1 MPQFE
6 VMADP
11 PELPG
16 GWLPPQPPGAAPQT
30 PGYGQQPYQPPQP
43 QQPTFVQPRKQQ
55 GTNGL
60 AIASLVCAV
69 SSLGLLVLS
78 LGLSFFFSLPLGI
91 AGWIC
96 AAKANRDVQ
105 PGQRK
110 TGQVLSIIAVAL
122 SVTAAIV
129 WIVLIA
135 AGFSVDE
142 LQRNLEQELE
152 RQRQQS

>member
-1 MPQFE
+1 
-6 VMADP
+6 MADP

-30 PGYGQQPYQPPQP
+30 PTPGYGQQPYQPPQP
-43 QQPTFVQPRKQQ
+43 QQPTFVQPRGKQ

-96 AAKANRDVQ
+96 AVKANRDVQ

-122 SVTAAIV
+122 SITAAIV

-135 AGFSVDE
+135 AGFSVEE

>member
-1 MPQFE
+1 
-6 VMADP
+6 MADP

-16 GWLPPQPPGAAPQT
+16 GWLPPQAPTGPRQ
-30 PGYGQQPYQPPQP
+30 PQPYQPPTAPPGDQHPQRQP
-43 QQPTFVQPRKQQ
+43 LPVFINERAHQ

-60 AIASLVCAV
+60 AIAAIVCAA

-96 AAKANRDVQ
+96 AARSDRELN

-110 TGQVLSIIAVAL
+110 TGQVLCIIAVAL
-122 SVTAAIV
+122 SVIAAIV

-135 AGFSVDE
+135 AGFSVEE